1 MADELFEKRLRELA
15 RRAERTGE
23 STFTHFMDMNQI
35 QSAMAAAREEGV
47 HLMLE
52 GGYEDAERRIGAFYD
67 AEPPEDWQWP
77 MVPVEITW
85 RAQFG
90 SPGHRDLLGALMG
103 LGFERERIG
112 DIVLL
117 SGRAYVFA
125 EPDMADYIV
134 RSLESAGRISVRA
147 KLADGVPDI
156 PPPEGRTFR
165 DTVPSLRLDA
175 VLAAA
180 FSLSRSEASE
190 RISRGRVFVNHVQIL
205 RGDASV
211 EEGDI
216 ISVRQE
222 GRARLDGVDGTTRKG
237 RLSIRLF
244 RYGGS

>member
-1 MADELFEKRLRELA
+1 MADEMFEKRLRELV
-15 RRAERTGE
+15 RRASRTGQ
-23 STFTHFMDMNQI
+23 SAFTHFMDMNQI

-47 HLMLE
+47 HLLLE
-52 GGYEDAERRIGAFYD
+52 GGYEDAERRVGAFYD
-67 AEPPEDWQWP
+67 DEPPEAWQWP
-77 MVPVEITW
+77 IVPVEITW
-85 RAQFG
+85 RSQFG

-117 SGRAYVFA
+117 SGKAYVFA
-125 EPDMADYIV
+125 EPDMAEYIA
-134 RSLESAGRISVRA
+134 RSLESAGRVSVRA

-190 RISRGRVFVNHVQIL
+190 LIGRGRVFVNHVQLL
-205 RGDASV
+205 RVDASV

-216 ISVRQE
+216 ISVRGE
-222 GRARLDGVDGTTRKG
+222 GRARLEGVDGTTRKG
-237 RLSIRLF
+237 RISVRIF
-244 RYGGS
+244 RYGDS